1 MVDSDKDNHEQFL
14 RELYFNPKSPASYSS
29 ISKLWKEVKSES
41 RSVSKAEAAPIK
53 YKEVKE
59 FMENIPTY
67 QLHKP
72 AMKKFLSRKT
82 MVSYAFQ
89 QFQADLVDM
98 QKFSRDNNGYNYI
111 LTVIDVF
118 SRYAWSL
125 PLKSKRGEDVKD
137 LFQEVFEAGHP
148 EISDVP
154 GKSGFPE
161 KIQFDE
167 GKEFY
172 NKHLKDYLEQNN
184 IEYFSSFSD
193 KKAAVCERY
202 NKSLKGKMW
211 KYFTQKE
218 TEKWVDI
225 LPDLV
230 YSYNHTFHSS
240 IGMKPVDAI
249 KEENE
254 DVVWYNLYGT
264 FLAND
269 FGSPKFKVGDSVRI
283 SKYKTVF
290 TKGYLPNYTEEVFK
304 IKQVV
309 YTKPFVYKLQDYQ
322 EEEITGYFYE
332 QELSYVPN
340 PEDIEYKIEKVLRYK
355 TIKGKKYGLVKWKGY
370 SEKFNEWL
378 PVENL
383 SKINP

>member
-1 MVDSDKDNHEQFL
+1 MEKEKVL
-14 RELYFNPKSPASYSS
+14 RELYFNPKSPASYSG
-29 ISKLWKEVKSES
+29 IGKLWKEVKMSGQ
-41 RSVSKAEAAPIK
+41 PLT

-59 FMENIPTY
+59 FLENLPTY

-72 AMKKFLSRKT
+72 AIKKFLSRKT
-82 MVSYAFQ
+82 MVSYAYQ

-98 QKFSRDNNGYNYI
+98 QKFSRVNEGYNYI
-111 LTVIDVF
+111 LTVIDIF
-118 SRYAWSL
+118 SRYAWAL
-125 PLKSKRGEDVKD
+125 PLKSKKGEDVKN
-137 LFQEVFEAGHP
+137 LFQEIFKEGVSGK
-148 EISDVP
+148 P
-154 GKSGFPE
+154 GVPE
-161 KIQFDE
+161 KLQFDE

-172 NKHLKDYLEQNN
+172 NQHLKDFLDKNN
-184 IEYFSSFSD
+184 VEYFSSHSD
-193 KKAAVCERY
+193 KKAAVVERF
-202 NKSLKGKMW
+202 NRTLKTKMW

-218 TEKWVDI
+218 TEKWIDS

-254 DVVWYNLYGT
+254 DVVWYNLYGA

-269 FGSPKFKVGDSVRI
+269 FGTPKYKHGDSVRI
-283 SKYKTVF
+283 TKYKTIF
-290 TKGYLPNYTEEVFK
+290 SKGYLPNYTEEVFQ
-304 IKQVV
+304 IKQVI

-340 PEDIEYKIEKVLRYK
+340 PDDIEYKIEKILRYK
-355 TIKGKKYGLVKWKGY
+355 TIKGVKYGLVKWKGY
-370 SEKFNEWL
+370 SDKFNEWL
-378 PVENL
+378 PVEKIH
-383 SKINP
+383 KINE

>member
-1 MVDSDKDNHEQFL
+1 MARSAKDNSTKPTLNDSEQFL

-29 ISKLWKEVKSES
+29 ISKLWKEVKS
-41 RSVSKAEAAPIK
+41 EAAPIK

-137 LFQEVFEAGHP
+137 LFQEVFRDGQ
-148 EISDVP
+148 
-154 GKSGFPE
+154 PE

-254 DVVWYNLYGT
+254 DVVWYNLYGA

-309 YTKPFVYKLQDYQ
+309 YTKPFVYKLQDYH

-340 PEDIEYKIEKVLRYK
+340 PEDIEYKIDKVLRYK

-378 PVENL
+378 PVEN
-383 SKINP
+383 IQTVNP